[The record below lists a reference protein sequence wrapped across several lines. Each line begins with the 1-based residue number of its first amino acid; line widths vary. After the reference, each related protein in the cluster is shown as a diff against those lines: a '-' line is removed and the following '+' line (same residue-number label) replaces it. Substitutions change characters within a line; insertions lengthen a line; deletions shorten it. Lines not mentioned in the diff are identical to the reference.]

1 MQTGR
6 NTAMRRILGIDPGS
20 RVTGYGIIDSDGR
33 KSVHVA
39 SGCISIKSGELPER
53 LGEIY
58 RGVAAVIA
66 EHRPVEMA
74 VEEVFVSKNVASA
87 LKLGQARAAAI
98 CAGIAAGLEVSEYTP
113 RMIKQALVGTG
124 AADKGQV
131 EHMVKLI
138 LGVQGRLA
146 PDQADALAVAISHAH
161 SHATQNHLAKAMGG
175 GR

>member
-1 MQTGR
+1 V
-6 NTAMRRILGIDPGS
+6 RRILGIDPGS

-33 KSVHVA
+33 KSAHVA
-39 SGCISIKSGELPER
+39 SGCIAIKGGELPER

-74 VEEVFVSKNVASA
+74 VEQVFVAKNAASA

-98 CAGIAAGLEVSEYTP
+98 CAGIAAGLTVSEYTA

-124 AADKGQV
+124 GADKAQV

-138 LGVQGRLA
+138 LGLRDRLA
-146 PDQADALAVAISHAH
+146 PDQADALAVAIGHAH
-161 SHATQNHLAKAMGG
+161 THTTLNNLAKAIGG
-175 GR
+175 QR